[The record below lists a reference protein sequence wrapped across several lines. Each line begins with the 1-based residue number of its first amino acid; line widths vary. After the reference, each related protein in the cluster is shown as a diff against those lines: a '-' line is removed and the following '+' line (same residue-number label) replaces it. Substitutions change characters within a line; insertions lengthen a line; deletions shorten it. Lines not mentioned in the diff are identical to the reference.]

1 MLVVT
6 SQIHA
11 KHSAEVKSTNQDVV
25 ITLHQTRRSY
35 CDGRLC
41 VADKLRKKHICKF
54 LSGMKVI
61 CL

>member
-25 ITLHQTRRSY
+25 ITLHQQGGHIATV
-35 CDGRLC
+35 GC
-41 VADKLRKKHICKF
+41 VLQTN
-54 LSGMKVI
+54 
-61 CL
+61 